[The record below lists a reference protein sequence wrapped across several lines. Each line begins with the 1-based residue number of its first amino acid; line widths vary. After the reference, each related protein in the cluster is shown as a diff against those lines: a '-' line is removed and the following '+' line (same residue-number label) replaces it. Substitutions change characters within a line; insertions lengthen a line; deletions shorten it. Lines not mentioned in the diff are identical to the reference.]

1 MTERSVT
8 ERSGCGQSVS
18 RGTLNSLGVLRVIP
32 LPSTCGSQSGA
43 LETGIR
49 VWDPFGSLTRFVNLG
64 HRVFLGLALL
74 LRETDGTML
83 RDTDFRVA
91 SALTVAVNLSS
102 DFTSLRLC
110 LLIKR

>member
-18 RGTLNSLGVLRVIP
+18 RGTWNSLGVLRVIP

-74 LRETDGTML
+74 CETDGTML

-91 SALTVAVNLSS
+91 SGLTVAVNLSG